1 MIASGTPHNTD
12 GGMSTTVR
20 LVLSAMV
27 VAVGM
32 SLIAVTSLAL
42 FTDQADVSGNTFAA
56 GTVDISAAPVSALV
70 TMDNMSP
77 GDQVTDELTVT
88 NSGSLAMRYAVE
100 STTSGDADLT
110 EDLVLTVKSGVTS
123 CTDADWGADGDVVY
137 SGRLG
142 SAGADPI
149 IGDKSTGGQAGDRE
163 LVAGQSEVLCVN
175 VTLPAGSTLV
185 QGMSTEAILDFY
197 AEQTSNNP

>member
-1 MIASGTPHNTD
+1 
-12 GGMSTTVR
+12 MSTTVR

-27 VAVGM
+27 VGVGM

-42 FTDQADVSGNTFAA
+42 FTDQAEVGGNTFAA
-56 GTVDISAAPVSALV
+56 GTVDISATPVSALV
-70 TMDNMSP
+70 TMGNMTP

-100 STTSGDADLT
+100 STTSGDPDLD

-123 CTDADWGADGDVVY
+123 CTDADWGVDGDVVY

-142 SAGADPI
+142 SASADAV

-163 LVAGQSEVLCVN
+163 LAAGQSEVLCVN